1 MASASRNDLVK
12 HVQGSLGCTRAE
24 ARGYLEAVLDGV
36 MAHLR
41 DNQKVSFSG
50 FGTFEAYERGPL
62 RRYNMNTK
70 TTQTLPARSRI
81 KFTPSPKLLEAV
93 ANGAD

>member
-12 HVQGSLGCTRAE
+12 HVQEDLGVTRAE
-24 ARGYLEAVLDGV
+24 ARAALEAVLGGIAV
-36 MAHLR
+36 HL
-41 DNQKVSFSG
+41 QESEKVSFSG

-62 RRYNMNTK
+62 RRYDMNTK
-70 TTQTLPARSRI
+70 KTRTLPARPRI

-93 ANGAD
+93 SNGAG